1 MKQAHFKRAL
11 PLAMALALAACGG
24 GGGGDAPT
32 GGTSHPSGAS
42 AVSSGAISA
51 FGSVFIN
58 GHEFAT
64 GSARVVDDD
73 TDDTAGTASA
83 LEVGEVVD
91 VEPASSST
99 GAAPVAQWL
108 HIHPLA
114 RGYVDASDTA
124 AHTLT
129 VMGQVVSL
137 DSGTLYS
144 DHRACVGAAT
154 NPCTAVTDAS
164 GLAATAAGTPGSY
177 VTVDG
182 YLFGSTAGA
191 AQIVATLVS
200 VRDVPTAF
208 PAAFK
213 AEGVVGATTV
223 AGASAGVTIGGLAVD
238 LDHATCRVDGHS
250 TACAGAF
257 AAGEVVSVFA
267 ATAPALPATAFSPT
281 VAIER
286 RHLPVQT
293 AGQVV
298 EFDGRVSAS
307 TPASGGSAATF
318 VVRGVTVDTSQLPAG
333 TSLPA
338 VGDMVRV
345 TGTVSADGL
354 SVTATSIRIT
364 HAARSV
370 SYAFAGDV
378 TAVAAGTVSGTF
390 DVTVLGQTI
399 VVSDQTRLS
408 DRQSRRWED
417 DDPQSN
423 PFNITTFQAYL
434 AASASQH
441 VAVKAAKDSSGVLQA
456 LSFSIW
462 PASTSSEVAG
472 PVDAT
477 PAPVAASASAPGT
490 FSVDGVA
497 VSAAASAI
505 HFAHRGLSAISAGDE
520 VIASNTFSSDVLDV
534 AATQSLSNFV
544 VDFGPGHVGGDDVP
558 LFGGGEVPLY

>member
-1 MKQAHFKRAL
+1 MKQAPFTRAW
-11 PLAMALALAACGG
+11 PLAIALALTACGG
-24 GGGGDAPT
+24 GGGGSDTAG
-32 GGTSHPSGAS
+32 GGTSSPAGAN

-51 FGSVFIN
+51 FGSVFVN

-64 GSARVVDDD
+64 GSARVMDDD
-73 TDDTAGTASA
+73 TGDTAGKVAA

-91 VEPASSST
+91 VDPATSST
-99 GAAPVAQWL
+99 SAAPVAQWL
-108 HIHPLA
+108 HVHPLA
-114 RGYVDASDTA
+114 RGYVDALDTTA
-124 AHTLT
+124 NTLT

-137 DSGTLYS
+137 DTGTLYS
-144 DHRACVGAAT
+144 DHRACVSAAT
-154 NPCTAVTDAS
+154 SPCTAVTDSS
-164 GLAATAAGTPGSY
+164 GLVATTGTTGGSY

-182 YLFGSTAGA
+182 YLFGNGAGA

-200 VRDVPTAF
+200 VRDVPTSY

-213 AEGVVGATTV
+213 AEGVVATTTAAGATT
-223 AGASAGVTIGGLAVD
+223 GVTIGGLAVD
-238 LDHATCRVDGHS
+238 LDHATCRVDGQQA
-250 TACAGAF
+250 ACAGAF
-257 AAGEVVSVFA
+257 TAGEVVSVFS
-267 ATAPALPATAFSPT
+267 ATAPTLPATAFNAT

-286 RHLPVQT
+286 KHLPVQT
-293 AGQVV
+293 AGQSV

-307 TPASGGSAATF
+307 TPASGSTAATF

-345 TGTVSADGL
+345 MGTVSADGL
-354 SVTATSIRIT
+354 SVVATSIKIT

-378 TAVAAGTVSGTF
+378 TAVAAGTVAGTF
-390 DVTVLGQTI
+390 NVTVLGQAI
-399 VVSDQTRLS
+399 VVTDQTRLS
-408 DRQSRRWED
+408 DRQSWHWED
-417 DDPQSN
+417 HDPQAN

-462 PASTSSEVAG
+462 PVSTFSEVAG

-490 FSVDGVA
+490 FSVDGVP
-497 VSAAASAI
+497 VSAASSAI
-505 HFAHRGLSAISAGDE
+505 RFAHHGLSAISAGDQ
-520 VIASNTFSSDVLDV
+520 VIASGTFASGVLGV
-534 AATQSLSNFV
+534 GSTQSFSNFV

-558 LFGGGEVPLY
+558 LYGGDH

>member
-1 MKQAHFKRAL
+1 MKQAPFTRAW
-11 PLAMALALAACGG
+11 PFAIALALAACGG
-24 GGGGDAPT
+24 GGGGGSDSAG
-32 GGTSHPSGAS
+32 GGTSSPAGAN

-51 FGSVFIN
+51 FGSVFVN

-64 GSARVVDDD
+64 GSARVMDDD
-73 TDDTAGTASA
+73 TGDTAGKVSA
-83 LEVGEVVD
+83 LEVGDVVD
-91 VEPASSST
+91 VDPASTST
-99 GAAPVAQWL
+99 SAAPIAQWL
-108 HIHPLA
+108 HVHPLA
-114 RGYVDASDTA
+114 RGYVDALDTTGA
-124 AHTLT
+124 TLT

-137 DSGTLYS
+137 DTGTLYS
-144 DHRACVGAAT
+144 DHRACVSAAT
-154 NPCTAVTDAS
+154 SPCTAVTDAS
-164 GLAATAAGTPGSY
+164 GLVATTGTTGGSY

-182 YLFGSTAGA
+182 YLFGNGAGA

-200 VRDVPTAF
+200 VRDLPANY

-213 AEGVVGATTV
+213 AEGVVATTT
-223 AGASAGVTIGGLAVD
+223 AAGVTIGGLAVD
-238 LDHATCRVDGHS
+238 LDHATCRVDGQQA
-250 TACAGAF
+250 ACAGAF
-257 AAGEVVSVFA
+257 TAGEVVSVFS
-267 ATAPALPATAFSPT
+267 ATAPTLPATAFNAT

-293 AGQVV
+293 AGQSV

-307 TPASGGSAATF
+307 TPASGSTAATF

-338 VGDMVRV
+338 VGDTVRV
-345 TGTVSADGL
+345 MGTVSADGL
-354 SVTATSIRIT
+354 SVVATSIKIT
-364 HAARSV
+364 HAARSA
-370 SYAFAGDV
+370 SYGFAGDV
-378 TAVAAGTVSGTF
+378 TAVAAGTAAGTF

-399 VVSDQTRLS
+399 VVTDQTRLS
-408 DRQSRRWED
+408 DRQSRHWGD

-423 PFNITTFQAYL
+423 PFNIATFQAYL

-462 PASTSSEVAG
+462 PVSTFSEVAG

-497 VSAAASAI
+497 VSAASGAI
-505 HFAHRGLSAISAGDE
+505 HFAHHGLSAISTGDQ
-520 VIASNTFSSDVLDV
+520 VIASGTFAAGVLGV
-534 AATQSLSNFV
+534 GSTQGFGNFV

-558 LFGGGEVPLY
+558 LYGDGH